1 MSGFLLRSDLYQ
13 PLTGTFNKCSANG
26 PPRPAPASVDHAAAR
41 QEGRPWAAHT
51 TAYGTRAG
59 NYWSPV
65 PFTFLLRSDLYQPLT
80 GTFNKCSS
88 NGPPRPAPASVD
100 HAAARQE
107 GRHGPPM

>member
-65 PFTFLLRSDLYQPLT
+65 PFTFSISRSYSRSYCGIIL
-80 GTFNKCSS
+80 
-88 NGPPRPAPASVD
+88 SVVKFEIAISHFTTD
-100 HAAARQE
+100 RIIPQ
-107 GRHGPPM
+107 